1 MKKTLLS
8 LSLLLIFITNSA
20 HANLKGLDHFIYNFT
35 DKIFNRITE
44 KEDLNMIR
52 ERIIN
57 QIRNNIDINYI
68 AKFVLGKNWRRL
80 TPGQRANF
88 TKLYENYLIYSY
100 APKFRGYRG
109 ETYKILPS
117 RELAPYKYIASIDLM
132 LTTGKKLNLRIFVVW
147 QEKQGFKIVDVS
159 GAGISFAT
167 TQRSEFSAAIS
178 QMGVHNFIE
187 RLEKKVLILETE
199 YNNETNIN
207 KSVK

>member
-1 MKKTLLS
+1 MKKTLFS
-8 LSLLLIFITNSA
+8 LSLLLIFIINSA

-35 DKIFNRITE
+35 DKIFNRLTK
-44 KEDLNMIR
+44 KEDINMIR
-52 ERIIN
+52 ERIID
-57 QIRNNIDINYI
+57 QIRNNIDIKYI

-80 TPGQRANF
+80 TPGQRAKF

-117 RELAPYKYIASIDLM
+117 RELAPHKYIASIDLI
-132 LTTGKKLNLRIFVVW
+132 LTTGKKLNLIIFVIW

-178 QMGVHNFIE
+178 QMGVYSF
-187 RLEKKVLILETE
+187 LEKLEEKVLFLEEE
-199 YNNETNIN
+199 YDKKTYSINNE
-207 KSVK
+207 

>member
-1 MKKTLLS
+1 MKKTLFS
-8 LSLLLIFITNSA
+8 LSLLLIFIINSA

-35 DKIFNRITE
+35 DKMFNRLTK
-44 KEDLNMIR
+44 KEDINMIR
-52 ERIIN
+52 ERIID
-57 QIRNNIDINYI
+57 QIRNNIDIKYI

-80 TPGQRANF
+80 TPGQRAKF

-117 RELAPYKYIASIDLM
+117 RELAPHKYIASIDLI
-132 LTTGKKLNLRIFVVW
+132 LTTGKKLNLIIFVIW

-178 QMGVHNFIE
+178 QMGVYSF
-187 RLEKKVLILETE
+187 LEKLEEKVLFLEEE
-199 YNNETNIN
+199 YDKKTYSINNE
-207 KSVK
+207 